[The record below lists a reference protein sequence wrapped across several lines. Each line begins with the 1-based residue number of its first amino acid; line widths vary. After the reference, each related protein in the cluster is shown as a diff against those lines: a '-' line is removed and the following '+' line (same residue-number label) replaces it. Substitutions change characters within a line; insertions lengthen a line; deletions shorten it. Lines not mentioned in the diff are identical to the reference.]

1 MKKTL
6 ASLVAVATIA
16 VTLAATATDASAYWR
31 GRGWGWGP
39 RVAAGVIGGAVVAS
53 AIIASRPPGYV
64 SVPELRQAG
73 LRTRLLLDIPTGLR
87 WLGPHRRLH
96 GPARAGLPGLC

>member
-6 ASLVAVATIA
+6 ARLVAAATIA

-31 GRGWGWGP
+31 GRCRW
-39 RVAAGVIGGAVVAS
+39 RYHCLSAARIC
-53 AIIASRPPGYV
+53 
-64 SVPELRQAG
+64 SVPKLRPAG

-87 WLGPHRRLH
+87 WFGPHRRIH

>member
-31 GRGWGWGP
+31 GGMGMGARDCRG
-39 RVAAGVIGGAVVAS
+39 R
-53 AIIASRPPGYV
+53 
-64 SVPELRQAG
+64 
-73 LRTRLLLDIPTGLR
+73 
-87 WLGPHRRLH
+87 HRR
-96 GPARAGLPGLC
+96 RRCR